1 MRLKTQQLFGILA
14 IFTMMV
20 LVFGSAVAVDEP
32 AVKAESGE
40 EGEEQVDLGP
50 PGAPGQPMRFDRVS
64 KPAVTAVSGL
74 IEHGATVTISGER
87 FGHFGEFDTA
97 SGGQLKSTPKRFELG
112 NAPVFEE
119 CTRHEVQEPLQW
131 RDDEVIINL
140 KHSLF
145 LEGDSLYLFVVDEN
159 NVASPGYNLEAGP
172 QENSQENSDRPGI
185 PGAPVIDS

>member
-1 MRLKTQQLFGILA
+1 MKTQQIFGVLA

-20 LVFGSAVAVDEP
+20 LVFGFAGAVDEP
-32 AVKAESGE
+32 AVQAESGE

-50 PGAPGQPMRFDRVS
+50 PGAPGQPMRFDLVS
-64 KPAVTAVSGL
+64 KPIVTAVLGV
-74 IEHGATVTISGER
+74 IEDGETVTISGAR
-87 FGHFGEFDTA
+87 FGHFGEVETA
-97 SGGQLKSTPKRFELG
+97 SGGQLKSTQKHFELG
-112 NAPVFEE
+112 NAPIYKD
-119 CTRHEVQEPLQW
+119 CTRHEVQKIILW
-131 RDDEVIINL
+131 RDDEVVLTL

-145 LEGDSLYLFVVDEN
+145 LEDDSIYLFVVDEN